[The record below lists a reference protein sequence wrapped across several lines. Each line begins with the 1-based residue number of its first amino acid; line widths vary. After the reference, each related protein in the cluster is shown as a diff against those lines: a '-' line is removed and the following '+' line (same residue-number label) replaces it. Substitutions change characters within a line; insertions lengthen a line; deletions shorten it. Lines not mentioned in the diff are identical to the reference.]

1 MAQKLSL
8 PNVTL
13 VLIDTIAQ
21 ELSNLAVNNTLN
33 LISPGRT
40 LIFTS
45 HPEKFRERESV
56 VKIETFTSTT
66 DYNQFLWWKVPKY
79 IKTSHI
85 LTIQWDGWVTN
96 PKAWKPEFLYFD
108 YIGALWPWHK
118 NYRVGNGGFSLRS
131 TELML
136 WLSKKHYQPGTHEDD
151 ILCRT
156 YRREL
161 QEYHPSQR
169 PLFEWAPEV
178 LAKQFSHEHP
188 IEKTPISSF
197 GFHDCRN
204 WPRALSPSS
213 LSIRLEI
220 CDQNP
225 YISQKKEYK
234 ELQQALRLNPNTG
247 AAGSKE
253 VPMRGKT
260 NDKAP

>member
-66 DYNQFLWWKVPKY
+66 DYNQFLLWKVPKY

-118 NYRVGNGGFSLRS
+118 NYRAGNGGFSLRS
-131 TELML
+131 TELMR
-136 WLSKKHYQPGTHEDD
+136 WLAKKHYQPGTLEDD
-151 ILCRT
+151 VLCRT
-156 YRREL
+156 YRKEL
-161 QEYHPSQR
+161 QEYHPSQH
-169 PLFEWAPEV
+169 PVFEWASEA

-188 IEKTPISSF
+188 ITSVKFNPQPF

-204 WPRALSPSS
+204 WPSVLDHSS
-213 LSIRLEI
+213 LLSRLEI
-220 CDQNP
+220 CDKSP
-225 YISQKKEYK
+225 YISQKKEYQDLK
-234 ELQQALRLNPNTG
+234 QSLARELPDRDP
-247 AAGSKE
+247 GS
-253 VPMRGKT
+253 T
-260 NDKAP
+260 F